1 MGEKRFRITA
11 RAAPAESEARARPR
25 ERGVRKFYEVVTL

>member
-11 RAAPAESEARARPR
+11 RAAAAESEARARPDR
-25 ERGVRKFYEVVTL
+25 SQEVF